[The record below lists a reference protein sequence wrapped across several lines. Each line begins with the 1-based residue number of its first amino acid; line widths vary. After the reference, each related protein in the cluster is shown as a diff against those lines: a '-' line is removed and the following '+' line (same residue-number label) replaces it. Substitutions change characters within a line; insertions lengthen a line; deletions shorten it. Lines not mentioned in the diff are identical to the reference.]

1 MKLKKFI
8 QKLEKIAKKH
18 GNDAKVIMA
27 DNIPAVNPVF
37 SNKYPDKKNVI
48 ITDEE

>member
-8 QKLEKIAKKH
+8 QKLTKLSKQYGDNVE
-18 GNDAKVIMA
+18 VIMA
-27 DNIPAVNPVF
+27 DNIPVVNPVF
-37 SNKYPDKKNVI
+37 SEKYQNKKSII